1 MEKERFLEIANKLSE
16 CNITSEEWRE
26 LDIIMQRCFQK
37 KIKNSIQ
44 KIFFDNKDFVI
55 SVNAD
60 NEKDY
65 SIEVAQSKI

>member
-44 KIFFDNKDFVI
+44 KIFFDI
-55 SVNAD
+55 
-60 NEKDY
+60 
-65 SIEVAQSKI
+65 